1 MNQKQRVVLLCT
13 AAAVVL
19 MILYPPYVVMNYRQ
33 VVIKAGYGF
42 LLDLPSYKPREV
54 IGRSS
59 IPATVNVPTLG
70 VQIFGVLIVGGVL
83 FLVLKKG

>member
-1 MNQKQRVVLLCT
+1 MNQKQKVVLLCT
-13 AAAVVL
+13 AALVVL
-19 MILYPPYVVMNYRQ
+19 MILYPPYVVMNSRQ

-42 LLDLPSYKPREV
+42 LFDLPSYKPREV

-70 VQIFGVLIVGGVL
+70 IQMFGVLIVGGLV
-83 FLVLKKG
+83 FIVLKKG